1 MATIASTS
9 RSPAGRLV
17 ELAAVVIAA
26 IIVLH
31 IIFVLIGANGSNEI
45 VSTDSDWA
53 NTLAVW
59 FRDMFTL
66 SSAKLEVLVNFGLA
80 ALFYLAIGRIVASIV
95 NSI

>member
-31 IIFVLIGANGSNEI
+31 IIFVLIGANGAGRMYPDLEAETPYRI
-45 VSTDSDWA
+45 ITGTHL
-53 NTLAVW
+53 NTP
-59 FRDMFTL
+59 
-66 SSAKLEVLVNFGLA
+66 
-80 ALFYLAIGRIVASIV
+80 IQ
-95 NSI
+95 

>member
-1 MATIASTS
+1 M
-9 RSPAGRLV
+9 

-31 IIFVLIGANGSNEI
+31 IIFVLIGANGANEI

-80 ALFYLAIGRIVASIV
+80 ALFYLAVGRIVASVI
-95 NSI
+95 NTI

>member
-31 IIFVLIGANGSNEI
+31 IIFVLVGANPGNEI

-59 FRDMFTL
+59 FRDLFTL
-66 SSAKLEVLVNFGLA
+66 SSAKLEVLVNYGLA
-80 ALFYLAIGRIVASIV
+80 ALFYLAIGRIVASVI
-95 NSI
+95 STI